1 MHRLPEPSQH
11 GERVGEVGVRTI
23 HADEIADL
31 LGELQGLAEAGHTL
45 VATAEVGEV
54 AAEHGE
60 RPELCLAGADAPRQL
75 ERLLGDRQR
84 LRLPPAHHQR
94 ACE

>member
-1 MHRLPEPSQH
+1 MVSASVKLVYARSS
-11 GERVGEVGVRTI
+11 
-23 HADEIADL
+23 ADEIADL
-31 LGELQGLAEAGHTL
+31 LGELQGLAEVGDTL
-45 VATAEVGEV
+45 VAAAEVGEV

-60 RPELCLAGADAPRQL
+60 RPELCLAGADAPRQR

-84 LRLPPAHHQR
+84 LRMPPGHHQR